1 MGQCLLFLF
10 VVCAAVRVKKF
21 VFVADPLAEDAAK
34 QKDRRVKADYLAYLY
49 ILFLHVECKFPVIF
63 LFISHE

>member
-49 ILFLHVECKFPVIF
+49 ILFLHVE
-63 LFISHE
+63 